1 MTIKLALVDH
11 LLYVYNSGTIVVF
24 DDPEA
29 EKKYLTLDQLGFVLK
44 HLSEQLPGISVRQDC
59 KEVKLVNV
67 TCFCIASVIAK
78 RTFDDEELKS
88 GTPNLVVVP
97 SGL

>member
-1 MTIKLALVDH
+1 M
-11 LLYVYNSGTIVVF
+11 F

-44 HLSEQLPGISVRQDC
+44 HLSEQLPGISVPQTL
-59 KEVKLVNV
+59 KKYMYLVLSY
-67 TCFCIASVIAK
+67 FCIASVIAK
-78 RTFDDEELKS
+78 RTFDDEELTS
-88 GTPNLVVVP
+88 GTPNLIVIP